1 MPESKGVPIRTLR
14 VVYAEDTSRTSRG
27 GLRVLGFPTAV
38 RPGFFIFMGLLVVLY
53 PFPLGLWIACAVAA
67 FTLIH
72 ELGHALAARSAGCE
86 ARIALDFMVAYAAYE
101 PRRPLS
107 WWQRGGIALAGP
119 ATQIAVSVAVLALLG
134 ASPFSRDSIGQN
146 DATLAVWW
154 AGFALGFLNL
164 VPLIPLDGGAIVASV
179 IDSFAPGRGRAVMVR
194 ISFGITLFLFV
205 IAVFTPLRPLLPFL
219 ALLGFMQ
226 WQALTLGGLST
237 GDLMESLTS
246 EWSTAPSTRAA
257 IENAKVAMSI
267 EAHDWVAAWL
277 EAAERTQL
285 DDGDY
290 ARLIGDGRDFT
301 PSLHHPRV
309 ATAITRAMSH

>member
-1 MPESKGVPIRTLR
+1 M
-14 VVYAEDTSRTSRG
+14 
-27 GLRVLGFPTAV
+27 LGFPTAV
-38 RPGFFIFMGLLVVLY
+38 RPGFFIFMALLVLLY

-72 ELGHALAARSAGCE
+72 ELGHAVAARSAGCD

-107 WWQRGGIALAGP
+107 WWQRGAIALAGP
-119 ATQIAVSVAVLALLG
+119 ATQIAVSVALLTLLG

-154 AGFALGFLNL
+154 AGFALGLLNL

-179 IDSFAPGRGRAVMVR
+179 IDAFAPGRGRPVMVR
-194 ISFGITLFLFV
+194 ISFGITVFLFV
-205 IAVFTPLRPLLPFL
+205 IVIFTPLRSMLPFL

-226 WQALTLGGLST
+226 WQSLTLGGMSPA
-237 GDLMESLTS
+237 DLMSALS
-246 EWSTAPSTRAA
+246 DEWSTEPSARAA
-257 IENAKVAMSI
+257 VDNALVAVSV

-285 DDGDY
+285 DDGEY
-290 ARLIGDGRDFT
+290 SRLVGDGRDFT
-301 PSLHHPRV
+301 PSAHHPGV
-309 ATAITRAMSH
+309 ASAIARAARR